1 MIASALIDA
10 LVARGETL
18 AVAESITG
26 GGIAT
31 ALTDVPG
38 ASKVFLGGMVTYA
51 TEAKISLLG
60 IDPELI
66 SRSGVVSRPVAEA
79 MARAARER
87 CGSTWAIA
95 TTGVAGP
102 GPHHGVAAGELWI
115 AISGPRSEAEHLK
128 LGDLGRERVRSG
140 AVTGALALLSR
151 ILRADE

>member
-1 MIASALIDA
+1 MIANALIDA
-10 LVARGETL
+10 LVSRGETL
-18 AVAESITG
+18 ALAESITG
-26 GGIAT
+26 GAIAT

-51 TEAKISLLG
+51 TETKIALLG

-66 SRSGVVSRPVAEA
+66 SRHGVVSRPVAEA
-79 MARAARER
+79 MADAARLK
-87 CGSTWAIA
+87 CGATWAIA